1 MTEITYI
8 KHPNKLC
15 AGNPL
20 IEGLGYP
27 LTIKQVQTLCD
38 EEFEGLLSLE
48 GVPDE
53 HHSYYVRSVID
64 NLVDTYVVQDEAY
77 AIYEKLRRMIEAG
90 YKKRNPANYL
100 QKNKITT
107 AVHMDGDDQLN
118 AFHLKKVTGDDVD
131 SLLTAN
137 GCYILAGLSG
147 RGKTT
152 LMLRLLKLIQQRYS
166 HSTYIKSS
174 GEEVDINEE
183 QLVYLYVQLH
193 ERKGQ
198 KAFLRSILQ
207 AVENALGKKY
217 SDLEKTTT
225 SVDQMIKMVRK
236 LLLTHNVGVL
246 IIDEAQNFAQSPET
260 LVIGNNEKTSM
271 KFVEEIF
278 NRIGVPLFL
287 IGTMDSLTLF
297 GKEMTIGRRSINDG
311 STLMLG
317 CDVDGEFWKRLSER
331 ICRFSLLK
339 GKHSKA
345 DTIKRHLHTLTF
357 GIPAIAISLMRA
369 TLSHLS
375 KFKPGEQN
383 LSIKSMN
390 YVFRQQFSILD
401 GPLKALR
408 KKKYHKY
415 EGMKVLAVL
424 SEINDDISD
433 DEKQYAPISETS
445 DKASE
450 HVEGEKVSG
459 TSEQKVSGTKPASK
473 KRKKSVVKKSKIP
486 EMDMATANKIG
497 VNQLLALSRG
507 PKRAIME
514 D

>member
-15 AGNPL
+15 VGNPL

-27 LTIKQVQTLCD
+27 LTIQQVQTLCD

-48 GVPDE
+48 GIPEE

-64 NLVDTYVVQDEAY
+64 NLADTYVVQDEAY
-77 AIYEKLRRMIEAG
+77 AIYDKLRRMIEGG
-90 YKKRNPANYL
+90 YKKRNPLETDRNR
-100 QKNKITT
+100 ITT
-107 AVHMDGDDQLN
+107 AIHMDESKQLN
-118 AFHLKKVTGDDVD
+118 GFHLKQVTGDEVD

-137 GCYILAGLSG
+137 ACYVLAGLSG

-152 LMLRLLKLIQQRYS
+152 LMLRLLKLIQQRYV
-166 HSTYIKSS
+166 HKEYISKE
-174 GEEVDINEE
+174 GLEVDVDEDQI
-183 QLVYLYVQLH
+183 VYLYVQLH

-207 AVENALGKKY
+207 SLENATGENY
-217 SDLEKTTT
+217 TALEKTSTK
-225 SVDQMIKMVRK
+225 VDTMIMLVRK
-236 LLLTHNVGVL
+236 LLLKHNVGVL
-246 IIDEAQNFAQSPET
+246 IIDEAQNFATSPET
-260 LVIGNNEKTSM
+260 LVIGSNEKTSM

-278 NRIGVPLFL
+278 NRIGVPLFF
-287 IGTMDSLTLF
+287 IGTMASLELF
-297 GKEMTIGRRSINDG
+297 GQEMTIARRSTNDG
-311 STLMLG
+311 SKLMLG
-317 CDVDGEFWKRLSER
+317 CDVDGDFWSLLCKR
-331 ICRFSLLK
+331 ICQISLLK
-339 GKHSKA
+339 GKHSKE

-357 GIPAIAISLMRA
+357 GIPAIAVSLMRA

-375 KFKPGEQN
+375 KFEHGKQN

-415 EGMKVLAVL
+415 EDMKVLATL
-424 SEINDDISD
+424 AEINDDISD
-433 DEKQYAPISETS
+433 DEKQYTRISEAS
-445 DKASE
+445 DKTNEQEGNVDVSE
-450 HVEGEKVSG
+450 VSD
-459 TSEQKVSGTKPASK
+459 QKKANTKPV
-473 KRKKSVVKKSKIP
+473 RKKTVVKKSKTP
-486 EMDMATANKIG
+486 EMDVATAKKIG
-497 VNQLLALSRG
+497 VSQLLAISSA

>member
-27 LTIKQVQTLCD
+27 LTIKQVQTQCD

-48 GVPDE
+48 GIPEE

-90 YKKRNPANYL
+90 YKKRNPADDL

-107 AVHMDGDDQLN
+107 AVHMDDGDQLN

-137 GCYILAGLSG
+137 GCYLLAGLSG

-166 HSTYIKSS
+166 HTKYIKAS
-174 GEEVDINEE
+174 GEEVDIDEE

-207 AVENALGKKY
+207 ALENALGKKFT
-217 SDLEKTTT
+217 DLEKTTT
-225 SVDQMIKMVRK
+225 SVDQMIKVVRK

-246 IIDEAQNFAQSPET
+246 IIDEAQNFAQSPENF
-260 LVIGNNEKTSM
+260 VIGNNEKTSM

-278 NRIGVPLFL
+278 NRIGVPLFF
-287 IGTMDSLTLF
+287 IGTMDSLSLF

-311 STLMLG
+311 SMLMLG
-317 CDVDGEFWKRLSER
+317 CDVEGEFWSRLCQR
-331 ICRFSLLK
+331 ICQFSLLK
-339 GKHSKA
+339 GKHSKE
-345 DTIKRHLHTLTF
+345 DTIKHHLHTLTF
-357 GIPAIAISLMRA
+357 GIPAIAVSLMRA
-369 TLSHLS
+369 TLTHLS
-375 KFKPGEQN
+375 KFEPGKQN
-383 LSIKSMN
+383 LSIKSLN
-390 YVFRQQFSILD
+390 YVFKQQFSILD
-401 GPLKALR
+401 GPIKALR
-408 KKKYHKY
+408 KKKYH
-415 EGMKVLAVL
+415 
-424 SEINDDISD
+424 
-433 DEKQYAPISETS
+433 
-445 DKASE
+445 
-450 HVEGEKVSG
+450 
-459 TSEQKVSGTKPASK
+459 
-473 KRKKSVVKKSKIP
+473 
-486 EMDMATANKIG
+486 
-497 VNQLLALSRG
+497 
-507 PKRAIME
+507 
-514 D
+514 